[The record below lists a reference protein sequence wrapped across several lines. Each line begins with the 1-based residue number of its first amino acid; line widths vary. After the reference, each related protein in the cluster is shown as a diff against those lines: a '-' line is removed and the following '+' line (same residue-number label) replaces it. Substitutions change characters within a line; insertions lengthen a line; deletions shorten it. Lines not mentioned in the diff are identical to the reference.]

1 MNIAFWNDKKRK
13 RKDPRIEF
21 EIKNDETYI
30 FYPKLQDRRPF
41 LKYKNGKMYEI
52 KISDL
57 KQLKDLVGYQEFC
70 LPDNLLKF
78 TKYKLSEDY
87 DDIITILKADVHFFD
102 KLFDYQKAGVCHI
115 IKNFHGKGL
124 IGDEMGLG
132 KTLQALCLYKY
143 YNPSKL
149 LIVCPA
155 YLRYTWKHEINKWMG
170 RDCQVITKG
179 KDEINGDI
187 TIISYELAAKKV
199 KELNMFTMVI
209 CDESHYLKSH
219 KTKRTKCLTPFL
231 KRRQFLLLL
240 TGTPALN
247 RPCELFP
254 QCHVLRPDVFKNFK
268 EYTKR
273 YCDGKIHPAGYY
285 DYSGSSNKNE
295 LNWITKKLVMIRR
308 LKRDVLT
315 ELPLKQRSE
324 IYLKLSNKE
333 TKPLKPLF
341 KRWIQLNNEIPR
353 MVPGSEA
360 LSKAAFERKVLITEL
375 YRKSSA
381 AKVMAVK
388 KVIKDMASQGLKFI
402 VFCYHKAF
410 MDQMEEAC
418 DGIEYIRI
426 DGDTPV
432 EKRQKYVDEFQSE
445 NSNIKVAILSL
456 LAASTGFT
464 LTAASLL
471 VFAELSFVPGI
482 MLQAEDRLHRIG
494 QKENVDIRYII
505 AEGTLDDYIFKMI
518 RRKLDTLDSV
528 LDNRTD
534 RNFI

>member
-1 MNIAFWNDKKRK
+1 MNIAFWNDRKRK
-13 RKDPRIEF
+13 RKNPRLEF
-21 EIKNDETYI
+21 EIKDDETYI
-30 FYPKLQDRRPF
+30 FYPKLQDKKPF
-41 LKYKNGKMYEI
+41 SKFKKGKVYEI

-57 KQLKDLVGYQEFC
+57 KELKEIAGYQEFC
-70 LPDNLLKF
+70 LPDKLLKF
-78 TKYKLSEDY
+78 TKYKLCTKY
-87 DDIITILKADVHFFD
+87 DDMMLLLDKKIDFF
-102 KLFDYQKAGVCHI
+102 KHLFDYQKSGVCHI
-115 IKNFHGKGL
+115 IKNFQGKGL

-132 KTLQALCLYKY
+132 KTLQGLCLYAY
-143 YNPSKL
+143 YNPKNL
-149 LIVCPA
+149 LVVCPA
-155 YLRYTWKHEINKWMG
+155 YLRYTWQHEINKWMD

-187 TIISYELAAKKV
+187 TIVSYELAAKKV
-199 KELNMFTMVI
+199 KELDMFTMVI

-231 KRRQFLLLL
+231 KKRQLLLLL

-247 RPCELFP
+247 RPSELFP
-254 QCHVLRPDVFKNFK
+254 QCHIIRPDVFKNFK

-285 DYSGSSNKNE
+285 DFSGSSNKNE

-315 ELPLKQRSE
+315 ELPIKQRSE
-324 IYLKLSNKE
+324 IYLKLTNKD

-410 MDQMEEAC
+410 MNEMEEAC
-418 DGIEYIRI
+418 DAVEYIRI

-432 EKRQKYVDEFQSE
+432 KKRQQYVDEFQNGE
-445 NSNIKVAILSL
+445 VQVAILSL

-464 LTAASLL
+464 LTATSLL

-482 MLQAEDRLHRIG
+482 MLQAEDRIHRIG
-494 QKENVDIRYII
+494 QTQSCDIRYII
-505 AEGTLDDYIFKMI
+505 GEGTLDDYIFRMI